1 MCEKL
6 VEIAVSG
13 TKSGKFPMFLL
24 KTFVKRKLF
33 RKLFVYLHL

>member
-1 MCEKL
+1 MCQKL
-6 VEIAVSG
+6 VEIYVLAQ
-13 TKSGKFPMFLL
+13 KNGKFPTFLL